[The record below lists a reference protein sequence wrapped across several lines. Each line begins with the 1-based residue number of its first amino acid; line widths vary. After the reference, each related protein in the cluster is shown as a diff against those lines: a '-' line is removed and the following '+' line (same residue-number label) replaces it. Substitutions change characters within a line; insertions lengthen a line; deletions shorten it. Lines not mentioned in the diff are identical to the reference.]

1 MPTALVVDDLAT
13 DRRLAGGLLSR
24 EEGWSV
30 IYACDGVEA
39 LEQLEAHVPDIVVTD
54 MQMPEMD
61 GLELVQEVC
70 KRYPLIPIILMTA
83 QGSEE
88 IAVQALQLGAA
99 SYVPKRK
106 LAQSLVET
114 VERVHDALREQRT
127 NTRILN
133 RMAHL
138 EYELVLDTDLSLVL
152 AAVAHLREG
161 VTDMRICDEAERLR
175 VGIALEEALLNAFYH
190 GNLEISS
197 SLKEIDH
204 EAYHEL
210 AKKRCSEEPYCQRK
224 IFVNARFTRSEAE
237 YTIRDQGPGFDLSTL
252 PDPHDP
258 ANLERPWGRGV
269 LLMRTFLDEV
279 SYNGTGNEVRLVK
292 RAELSPEQLEA
303 AVLD

>member
-133 RMAHL
+133 RMARL

-210 AKKRCSEEPYCQRK
+210 AKKRCAEEPYCHRK
-224 IFVNARFTRSEAE
+224 IFVNARFTHSQAE

-279 SYNGTGNEVRLVK
+279 NYNGTGNEVRLVK